1 MNQTTLLHEPPES
14 LPVVPTDAHGPGE
27 RYLVR
32 GRPLEDRSFEV
43 VEAGV
48 GISLGMAVGTAVAG
62 PVGTA
67 VGGLLGCAAAIVAGE
82 ALERAAGRAA
92 TTTDATD
99 DEPEPP
105 SVARNA

>member
-1 MNQTTLLHEPPES
+1 MSQTTLLREPPES
-14 LPVVPTDAHGPGE
+14 LPVATTEAPEPPE
-27 RYLVR
+27 RLLVR

-62 PVGTA
+62 PLGTA
-67 VGGLLGCAAAIVAGE
+67 VGGVLGCAAAIVAGE

-99 DEPEPP
+99 DEPGPP
-105 SVARNA
+105 SHA

>member
-1 MNQTTLLHEPPES
+1 MSQTTLLREPTES
-14 LPVVPTDAHGPGE
+14 LPVVPTETPEPPE
-27 RYLVR
+27 RNLVV
-32 GRPLEDRSFEV
+32 GRPVEDRSFEV

-99 DEPEPP
+99 DAPEPP
-105 SVARNA
+105 SHA

>member
-1 MNQTTLLHEPPES
+1 MSQTTLLHEPTES
-14 LPVVPTDAHGPGE
+14 LPVVPTETPEPPE
-27 RYLVR
+27 RNLVL
-32 GRPLEDRSFEV
+32 GRPVEDRSFEV

-67 VGGLLGCAAAIVAGE
+67 VGGPLQGFARDDGSSTAE
-82 ALERAAGRAA
+82 QAAGRAA

-99 DEPEPP
+99 DAPEPP
-105 SVARNA
+105 SHA

>member
-1 MNQTTLLHEPPES
+1 MSQTTLLHEPPDHRSE
-14 LPVVPTDAHGPGE
+14 LPTDAHEPIE
-27 RYLVR
+27 PNLVL
-32 GRPLEDRSFEV
+32 GRPVEDRSFEV

-62 PVGTA
+62 PIGTA
-67 VGGLLGCAAAIVAGE
+67 VGGLLGAAAGIVAGE

-92 TTTDATD
+92 TTTDATA